1 MLFFLSQT
9 MDIKFMGEGKE
20 SYHFFQ
26 AIKLLIGIAIM
37 KIVIDGIIFL
47 SLNFIYPQIF
57 VSKVFWA

>member
-1 MLFFLSQT
+1 
-9 MDIKFMGEGKE
+9 MGEGKE